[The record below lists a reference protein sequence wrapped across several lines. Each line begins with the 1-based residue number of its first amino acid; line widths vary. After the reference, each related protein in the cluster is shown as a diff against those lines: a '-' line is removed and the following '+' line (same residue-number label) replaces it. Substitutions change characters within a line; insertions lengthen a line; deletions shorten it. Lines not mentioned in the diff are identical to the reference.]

1 MGFLGGSMVKNLPA
15 SAGAMHLIPG
25 SGRHPG
31 EDKRQSTPVFL
42 PGKPHGQRNLAR
54 YSLRVTK
61 QLNTI

>member
-15 SAGAMHLIPG
+15 SVGAMRLIPG

-42 PGKPHGQRNLAR
+42 PGKPHGQRNPAR
-54 YSLRVTK
+54 DSLGVTK